1 MDTKT
6 VKFSL
11 TPVGKKVYEAYKHSK
26 ENGNRYLNIDF
37 TVDVC
42 MIDEVLEILRGVG
55 IKCFTY
61 SMIDEDVADTLYE
74 LQAQGCKVA
83 GVIPV
88 KVNWGEAWAGG
99 YSVKNAFKIVIL
111 SVQKPYY

>member
-1 MDTKT
+1 
-6 VKFSL
+6 
-11 TPVGKKVYEAYKHSK
+11 
-26 ENGNRYLNIDF
+26 
-37 TVDVC
+37 
-42 MIDEVLEILRGVG
+42 
-55 IKCFTY
+55 
-61 SMIDEDVADTLYE
+61 MIDEDVADTLYE

-111 SVQKPYY
+111 SVQKPYYQTQQRK